1 MRRYLP
7 FSVVAAA
14 GFLTLGTRTM
24 HYRAKRLRVWAV
36 PKNSTAEM
44 AGTETIHAR
53 GEAKVPVK
61 LEEFGDFQC
70 PPCGKKLPA

>member
-1 MRRYLP
+1 
-7 FSVVAAA
+7 
-14 GFLTLGTRTM
+14 M

-53 GEAKVPVK
+53 GEAKAPVK
-61 LEEFGDFQC
+61 LEEFGDLQC